1 MRVRRAAGVA
11 GQADDGPGLE
21 LVEHQVDPLRALPV
35 THARQPRWVWGIP
48 YAGRACG
55 RLPGSRIR
63 PMSNEF
69 PLFALSEEHQA
80 IREAVRDRVRRP
92 RSRRT
97 PPRSTRT
104 AATPRRPP
112 TALQPAD
119 FHAPHVPEEYGG
131 AGADALATVHRDRGG
146 RPGLRELV
154 SLIPAVNKLG
164 SLPVMLAGS
173 EELKKK
179 YLTPVAAGEGG
190 FSYCLS
196 EPEAG
201 SDAVGDEDPGRPRRR
216 RLGAQR
222 REALDHQ
229 RRRLRVLHG
238 DGGDRPRRSARK
250 GISAFVVEKSDEGV
264 SFGAPEKKLGIK
276 GSPTRE
282 VYLDNVRIP
291 ADRMIGAEGTGFET
305 AMRTLDHTR
314 VTIAAQAVGVAQG
327 ALDYALGYAKE
338 RQQFGKPI
346 AEFQGLQFLLADMG
360 MKVEAARQLTYAA
373 AGRSE
378 RGDADLTF
386 FGAAAK
392 CFASD
397 VAMEVTTNAVQVL
410 GGYGYTRDYP
420 VERMMRDAKITQIY
434 EGTNQVQ
441 RIVMARQLLAGVQS
455 EL

>member
-1 MRVRRAAGVA
+1 MS
-11 GQADDGPGLE
+11 E
-21 LVEHQVDPLRALPV
+21 
-35 THARQPRWVWGIP
+35 
-48 YAGRACG
+48 Y
-55 RLPGSRIR
+55 
-63 PMSNEF
+63 PMY
-69 PLFALSEEHQA
+69 ALSEEHQA
-80 IREAVRDRVRRP
+80 IREAVRAVC
-92 RSRRT
+92 
-97 PPRSTRT
+97 T
-104 AATPRRPP
+104 AKV
-112 TALQPAD
+112 
-119 FHAPHVPEEYGG
+119 APHAAEVDELSEFPRAAYDALAASDFAAPHIGEEYGG
-131 AGADALATVHRDRGG
+131 AGADALATC
-146 RPGLRELV
+146 LV
-154 SLIPAVNKLG
+154 IEEVARACVSSSLIPAVNKLG
-164 SLPVMLAGS
+164 SLPVQISGS
-173 EELKKK
+173 EELKAK
-179 YLTPVAAGEGG
+179 YLGLLATGAGG

-196 EPEAG
+196 EPDAG
-201 SDAVGDEDPGRPRRR
+201 SDAVGMKTRAVLDRGSDGDHYILNGVKRWITNAGVSEFYTVMAVTD
-216 RLGAQR
+216 ASQR
-222 REALDHQ
+222 
-229 RRRLRVLHG
+229 
-238 DGGDRPRRSARK
+238 SK
-250 GISAFVVEKSDEGV
+250 GISAFVVEKSDPGV

-338 RQQFGKPI
+338 RQQFSKPI

-378 RGDADLTF
+378 RGDEDLTF

-397 VAMEVTTNAVQVL
+397 VAMEVTTDAVQVL

-441 RIVMARQLLAGVQS
+441 RIVMARQLLSGAQS
-455 EL
+455 KI